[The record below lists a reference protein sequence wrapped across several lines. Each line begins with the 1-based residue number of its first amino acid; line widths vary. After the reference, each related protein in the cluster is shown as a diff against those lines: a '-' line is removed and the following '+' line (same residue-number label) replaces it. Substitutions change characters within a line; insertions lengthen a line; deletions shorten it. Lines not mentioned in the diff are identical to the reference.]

1 MLGILGIVFGV
12 LLFVFMAY
20 KGINIVISALAA
32 SSIMILCSQ
41 LPLYDTIAGVYMAGF
56 AGFLKA
62 YFLLFALSAI
72 LGRLMADGGGAK
84 KIAVTLAKVVENSS
98 DANKKFLCVLLVP
111 VLYFILS
118 YVGISG
124 FVLVF
129 TIMPIAKNLFEQTD
143 APWRLY
149 CFGGPQ
155 AISATMLIGSLQSG
169 NIYAGDACGTTTTAG
184 VGLSIV
190 SVVVWWIV
198 TIILIKIFLKS
209 AEKTGENFMTDGAA
223 IKSAP
228 DKGAGMADSE
238 LPSLPLALFPLVL
251 VIVLSAAFQV
261 PVVPALF
268 ISCVAAVIVFYKNLK
283 EQLKNSLTAG
293 LTGCYGAVFTVAA
306 TYAIGTVING
316 LPAFATFTTALNN
329 LPGLA
334 AGAGL
339 GMVSALIMAS
349 VSSPIPVFGAQMLE
363 SYLSA
368 GLSAGAAHRLMTITG
383 WTCMAPHNAGIS
395 NAVAVTKI
403 GYTRCLKIYMIA
415 TMVPGAIAMIVCL
428 ALAACGIMV

>member
-1 MLGILGIVFGV
+1 MLGVLGIVLGV

-20 KGINIVISALAA
+20 KGINIVISALTA
-32 SSIMILCSQ
+32 SVLMMLFSQ
-41 LPLYDTIAGVYMAGF
+41 MPVYETLTNVYMAGF
-56 AGFLKA
+56 AGFLKS

-72 LGRLMADGGGAK
+72 LGRLMSDGGGAK

-98 DANKKFLCVLLVP
+98 EANKKFMCVLLVP

-129 TIMPIAKNLFEQTD
+129 TIMPIAKNLFEATD

-155 AISATMLIGSLQSG
+155 AVSATMLIGSLQAG
-169 NIYAGDACGTTTTAG
+169 NIYAADACGTATTAG
-184 VGLSIV
+184 AALSIV
-190 SVVVWWIV
+190 AVVVWWVV
-198 TIILIKIFLKS
+198 TIVLIKMFLNS
-209 AEKTGENFMTDGAA
+209 ADKNGETFMTDGSG
-223 IKSAP
+223 IKSTP
-228 DKGAGMADSE
+228 DMGAGRTDDG
-238 LPSLPLALFPLVL
+238 LPSLIASLVPLVL
-251 VIVLSAAFQV
+251 VIILSAVFKMS
-261 PVVPALF
+261 VVPALF
-268 ISCVAAVIVFYKNLK
+268 ISCAAAVAVFYKNLK
-283 EQLKNSLTAG
+283 SNLKASLTTG
-293 LTGCYGAVFTVAA
+293 LTGCYGPVFTVAA
-306 TYAIGTVING
+306 TFAIGSVIKG
-316 LPAFATFTTALNN
+316 LPAFATFTSALNN
-329 LPGLA
+329 LPGLL

-363 SYLSA
+363 SYVSA
-368 GLSAGAAHRLMTITG
+368 GVSAGVAHRLMTITG

-395 NAVAVTKI
+395 NACAVTKI

-415 TMVPGAIAMIVCL
+415 TMIPGIISMAVCL
-428 ALAACGIMV
+428 LFVALGIFV

>member
-1 MLGILGIVFGV
+1 MLGILGIVLGV
-12 LLFVFMAY
+12 LLFVLMAY

-32 SSIMILCSQ
+32 SAVMILCSQ
-41 LPLYDTIAGVYMAGF
+41 LPLYDTIANVYMAGF
-56 AGFLKA
+56 AGFLKS

-84 KIAVTLAKVVENSS
+84 KIAVTLAKVVERSS
-98 DANKKFLCVLLVP
+98 HDNQKFLCVLLVP

-129 TIMPIAKNLFEQTD
+129 TIMPIAKNLFEATD

-155 AISATMLIGSLQSG
+155 AVSATMLIGSLQSG
-169 NIYAGDACGTTTTAG
+169 NIYASDACGTSTTAG
-184 VGLSIV
+184 VGLSLV
-190 SVVVWWIV
+190 SVAVWWIV
-198 TIILIKIFLKS
+198 TIILIKMFLAS
-209 AEKTGENFMTDGAA
+209 AEKNGETFLTDGAA
-223 IKSAP
+223 IKNTP
-228 DKGAGMADSE
+228 DKGSGIAESD
-238 LPSLPLALFPLVL
+238 LPSFGAALLPLVL

-268 ISCVAAVIVFYKNLK
+268 IGCLVAVVVFYKNLK
-283 EQLKNSLTAG
+283 DQLKDSLTTG
-293 LTGCYGAVFTVAA
+293 LTGCYGPVFTVAA
-306 TYAIGTVING
+306 TYAIGTIIKG
-316 LPAFATFTTALNN
+316 LPAFETFTTALNT
-329 LPGLA
+329 LPGLT

-349 VSSPIPVFGAQMLE
+349 VSSPIPVFGTQMLE
-363 SYLSA
+363 SYVSA

-383 WTCMAPHNAGIS
+383 WTSMAPHNAGIS

-403 GYTRCLKIYMIA
+403 GYTRCLKIYMTA
-415 TMVPGAIAMIVCL
+415 TMIPGAAAMIVCL
-428 ALAACGIMV
+428 ALAACGILV

>member
-1 MLGILGIVFGV
+1 MLSVIGIIVGV
-12 LLFVFMAY
+12 LLFVLMAY
-20 KGINIVISALAA
+20 KGINIVISAMA
-32 SSIMILCSQ
+32 SSVVMILFSQ
-41 LPLYDTIAGVYMAGF
+41 MPVYQTLKDVYMAGF

-72 LGRLMADGGGAK
+72 LGRLMGDGGGAK

-129 TIMPIAKNLFEQTD
+129 TIMPIAKNLFEVTD

-155 AISATMLIGSLQSG
+155 AVSATMLIGSLQAG
-169 NIYAGDACGTTTTAG
+169 NIYAADACGTSTTAG
-184 VGLSIV
+184 AAMSLIA
-190 SVVVWWIV
+190 VVVWWAV
-198 TIILIKIFLKS
+198 TVLLIKMFLKS
-209 AEKTGENFMTDGAA
+209 AEKTGETFATDGTA
-223 IKSAP
+223 IKNTP
-228 DKGAGMADSE
+228 DKSSGITESD
-238 LPSLPLALFPLVL
+238 LPSLVLSLLPLVL
-251 VIVLSAAFQV
+251 VIVLSTIFKME
-261 PVVPALF
+261 VVPALF
-268 ISCVAAVIVFYKNLK
+268 IGCLAAIVAFYKNLK
-283 EQLKNSLTAG
+283 GNLKASLTAG
-293 LTGCYGAVFTVAA
+293 LTGCYGSVFTVAA
-306 TYAIGTVING
+306 TYAIGTVIKG
-316 LPAFATFTTALNN
+316 LPAFAAFTSMLNN
-329 LPGLA
+329 LPGIA

-339 GMVSALIMAS
+339 GMISALIMAS

-363 SYLSA
+363 SYVSA

-395 NAVAVTKI
+395 NACAVTKI
-403 GYTRCLKIYMIA
+403 DYTRCLKVYMIA
-415 TMVPGAIAMIVCL
+415 TMVPGLACMVVCL
-428 ALAACGIMV
+428 ALAAVGVLA